1 MLNDAGTLL
10 TRLNEVLPMCRSWIS
25 WVVFENYPKARPVE
39 GLGFRRLADY
49 FPAALLDEVHIVTTY
64 RIPFPPVVQYGLTQL
79 ASLEEMPKA
88 GITFDKLVFIHE
100 SMATESVAFHE
111 FVHALQWKTLGVDD
125 FLLTYAVSTLL
136 HGYANNPLEA
146 AAYDLQSQFDRD
158 VPIPDLVDIVR
169 AGAEQARALVAEN
182 FRQHRIVMG
191 A

>member
-1 MLNDAGTLL
+1 MLNDPAKLL
-10 TRLNEVLPMCRSWIS
+10 SRLNEVLPLVRSWIG
-25 WVVFENYPKARPVE
+25 WVVAENYPIAQRVD
-39 GLGFRRLADY
+39 GLGFRRVVSY
-49 FPAALLDEVHIVTTY
+49 FPVELLDEVRFVTTH
-64 RIPFPPVVQYGLTQL
+64 RIPFPPVVQYGLTQF

-88 GITFDKLVFIHE
+88 GITFDKLIFIHE
-100 SMATESVAFHE
+100 SMISESVAFHE
-111 FVHALQWKTLGVDD
+111 LVHALQWKALGVDD

-146 AAYDLQSQFDRD
+146 TAYDLQSQFDRD
-158 VPIPDLVDIVR
+158 VALPGMADLVR